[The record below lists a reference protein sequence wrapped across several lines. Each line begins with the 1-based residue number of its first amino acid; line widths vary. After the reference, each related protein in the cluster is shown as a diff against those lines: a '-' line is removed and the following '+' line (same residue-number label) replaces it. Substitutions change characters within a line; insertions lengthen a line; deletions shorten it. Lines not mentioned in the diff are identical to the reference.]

1 MFSRSSPY
9 WGTAAALLVYFFI
22 QLGRGRSNAIGWD
35 IADLALTLLV
45 LGAFVYKA
53 ATRWRTGKNAE
64 MALYGGAT
72 AFLLWSAWRTVQ
84 EIQAV

>member
-1 MFSRSSPY
+1 MFSRISPS
-9 WGTAAALLVYFFI
+9 WGTAAALLIYFFI
-22 QLGRGRSNAIGWD
+22 QSGRHRSDAVGWD
-35 IADLALTLLV
+35 IADLVLTLVV

-84 EIQAV
+84 EMQAV

>member
-1 MFSRSSPY
+1 MFSRVSPY

-22 QLGRGRSNAIGWD
+22 QSGRSRSGAIGWD
-35 IADLALTLLV
+35 IADLVLTLLV
-45 LGAFVYKA
+45 LAAFVYKA

-84 EIQAV
+84 EMQAV